1 MTFIINVPGKKIYKT
16 PAKKCD
22 SLVSETMVGFRRN
35 LKSGK
40 MSVSEKNLL
49 S

>member
-1 MTFIINVPGKKIYKT
+1 MTFIINVPEKKKYKT

-22 SLVSETMVGFRRN
+22 SLVSETLVGFRRN

-40 MSVSEKNLL
+40 MSVREINLL